1 MEDRIKEDE
10 MLVSFDV
17 STLFTNAPVD
27 KAVWGIC
34 DKLRDDQTLR
44 GRTTFSPDRVAELL
58 ETCLRSTY
66 FSYEGAFYE
75 QQEDTAMGSPIPAA
89 VANL

>member
-1 MEDRIKEDE
+1 MGSPL
-10 MLVSFDV
+10 LVV
-17 STLFTNAPVD
+17 V
-27 KAVWGIC
+27 VC
-34 DKLRDDQTLR
+34 DKLRDDRTLR
-44 GRTTFSPDRVAELL
+44 DRTTLSPDRVAELL

-75 QQEDTAMGSPIPAA
+75 QQEGTAMGSPIPAA